1 MDAYALFFFS
11 SYCFATSL
19 LKCKFCAYVEEFDAA
34 PQSHLS
40 DIYYSA
46 ALFWGA
52 RQCGKSL
59 EILLLT
65 SCKIEIVKPQT
76 SQNKSLCIF
85 KAVVSGGG
93 GGAIWILSL
102 FRSCNQDCKSSSLN
116 VKRCR
121 VDAILISSSQRLIK
135 VNQKSTLPH
144 FCSRRPA
151 EPLFWWVFWWHVN
164 ES

>member
-1 MDAYALFFFS
+1 MVPRVIFPKGLQLQEVRSFKRYIKSEHYLLYILYGCICFIFFS

-85 KAVVSGGG
+85 KAVVSGGR
-93 GGAIWILSL
+93 AEL
-102 FRSCNQDCKSSSLN
+102 FESSRFFEA
-116 VKRCR
+116 VTKTVR
-121 VDAILISSSQRLIK
+121 A
-135 VNQKSTLPH
+135 PH
-144 FCSRRPA
+144 
-151 EPLFWWVFWWHVN
+151 
-164 ES
+164 